1 MPRVFSIAIDGPSG
15 AGKSTVA
22 KAVSE
27 RLNATYL
34 DTGAMYRAVGLFMLR
49 NGVPL
54 ADRDA
59 IAENCARAEVDVR
72 YGRDGRQ
79 RVYLGGEDVSDAIRT
94 AEASL
99 AASAV
104 STVPEVRRRMVQL
117 QREIARGRAVVM
129 DGRDIGT
136 DVLPNATLKVFL
148 TASMEVRA
156 RRRHQELLEK
166 GMDEPYEKVL
176 EELRRRDETD
186 TKRAASPLRRADDA
200 VELDCSDMS
209 LQEVADK
216 IVRLA
221 ESAIGE
227 GA

>member
-1 MPRVFSIAIDGPSG
+1 MPPVFSIAIDGPSG

-27 RLNATYL
+27 RLHATYL
-34 DTGAMYRAVGLFMLR
+34 DTGAMYRAVGLFMLQ

-54 ADRDA
+54 DDRGA
-59 IAENCARAEVDVR
+59 IAENCGRAEVDVR
-72 YGRDGRQ
+72 YGPDGRQ

-104 STVPEVRRRMVQL
+104 STVPEVRRRMVAL

-156 RRRHQELLEK
+156 KRRHRELLEK

-186 TKRAASPLRRADDA
+186 TQREASPLRRAEDA
-200 VELDCSDMS
+200 IELDCSEMT
-209 LQEVADK
+209 LKEVADR
-216 IVRLA
+216 IVALA
-221 ESAIGE
+221 EGAIGK

>member
-1 MPRVFSIAIDGPSG
+1 
-15 AGKSTVA
+15 
-22 KAVSE
+22 
-27 RLNATYL
+27 
-34 DTGAMYRAVGLFMLR
+34 
-49 NGVPL
+49 
-54 ADRDA
+54 
-59 IAENCARAEVDVR
+59 
-72 YGRDGRQ
+72 
-79 RVYLGGEDVSDAIRT
+79 
-94 AEASL
+94 
-99 AASAV
+99 
-104 STVPEVRRRMVQL
+104 MVQL

-186 TKRAASPLRRADDA
+186 TKRAASPLRRAEDA
-200 VELDCSDMS
+200 VELDCSEMT
-209 LQEVADK
+209 LREVADR

-221 ESAIGE
+221 ETAIGE

>member
-34 DTGAMYRAVGLFMLR
+34 DTGAMYRAVGLFMVR

-54 ADRDA
+54 DDRGA
-59 IAENCARAEVDVR
+59 IADNCAHAEVDVR
-72 YGRDGRQ
+72 YGADGRQ

-117 QREIARGRAVVM
+117 QREIASGRAVVM

-176 EELRRRDETD
+176 EELKRRDETD
-186 TKRAASPLRRADDA
+186 TQRAASPLRRADDA